1 VRLCLFRAPHA
12 CADRVLSRV
21 ELWGCRS
28 VVSTATY
35 RRPHRRQPA
44 RNVRSWIIGRPR
56 LLLRIVGAVLAAM
69 VLVLGTGLGYLS
81 FNRERPRAL
90 PQPTGSLAVGR
101 TLFDWTDTSR
111 PDPFVTQGQPKRELA
126 VWLWYP
132 AAPPAGAQP
141 AAYLPRAWADAVGR
155 SQGIAWQDPNSIHAT
170 AIADAPFAPTPTGYP
185 VLLLS
190 PGMGRTPA
198 DYSALVEDL
207 ASHGYVVAGI
217 TPTYSA
223 DVTVLGDGRIIK
235 SVPAATLES
244 TTDTAAGNRLLAV
257 WRDDIEFVLGRLTIE
272 ASDPGSKLYQR
283 LDTTRVGM
291 LGHSFGGA
299 AAAEACRDQQRCAA
313 ALDIDGALFGLVAER
328 GSTKPLMLI
337 NETLDTGD
345 AAVNRQVLQRI
356 PEGKRY
362 WLSIDGT
369 GHFNFADM
377 ALFMS
382 PYRLAGVMGP
392 IDPQRAIQVTRVY
405 TAAFFDTFLQ
415 GVISPLLSGP
425 TDAYPEVR
433 WQRL

>member
-1 VRLCLFRAPHA
+1 MRRL
-12 CADRVLSRV
+12 
-21 ELWGCRS
+21 
-28 VVSTATY
+28 
-35 RRPHRRQPA
+35 RR
-44 RNVRSWIIGRPR
+44 
-56 LLLRIVGAVLAAM
+56 
-69 VLVLGTGLGYLS
+69 
-81 FNRERPRAL
+81 
-90 PQPTGSLAVGR
+90 
-101 TLFDWTDTSR
+101 
-111 PDPFVTQGQPKRELA
+111 
-126 VWLWYP
+126 
-132 AAPPAGAQP
+132 
-141 AAYLPRAWADAVGR
+141 LPRATLSSCCHPAWAAR
-155 SQGIAWQDPNSIHAT
+155 QRIT
-170 AIADAPFAPTPTGYP
+170 ALA
-185 VLLLS
+185 
-190 PGMGRTPA
+190 
-198 DYSALVEDL
+198 EDL

-257 WRDDIEFVLGRLTIE
+257 WRDDIEFVLGRLAIE

-382 PYRLAGVMGP
+382 PYRLAGMIGP

>member
-1 VRLCLFRAPHA
+1 MTRYDRLTGRAMWPLIQECCETLPKMLRLQSGVSTSSSEAMWPAGTRKEPALVQEALSDAVGRRGLFADNGCASACFEHPIA

-35 RRPHRRQPA
+35 RRPHSRQPV

-56 LLLRIVGAVLAAM
+56 LLLRIVGAVIAAM
-69 VLVLGTGLGYLS
+69 VLVLATGRGYLS

-90 PQPTGSLAVGR
+90 PQPSGSRAVGR

-111 PDPFVTQGQPKRELA
+111 PEPFATQGQPNRELA

-132 AAPPAGAQP
+132 AALPAGAQP
-141 AAYLPRAWADAVGR
+141 APYLPRAWADAVGR

-170 AIADAPFAPTPTGYP
+170 AIADAPFAPTPTAYP

-198 DYSALVEDL
+198 DYSALAEDL

-235 SVPAATLES
+235 SVPAAKLES
-244 TTDTAAGNRLLAV
+244 TTDTTAGNRLLAV
-257 WRDDIEFVLGRLTIE
+257 WRDDIEFVLGRLAIE
-272 ASDPGSKLYQR
+272 ASDPGSKLYHR

-299 AAAEACRDQQRCAA
+299 AAAECLPRRA
-313 ALDIDGALFGLVAER
+313 ALR
-328 GSTKPLMLI
+328 RRP
-337 NETLDTGD
+337 
-345 AAVNRQVLQRI
+345 
-356 PEGKRY
+356 
-362 WLSIDGT
+362 
-369 GHFNFADM
+369 GH
-377 ALFMS
+377 
-382 PYRLAGVMGP
+382 
-392 IDPQRAIQVTRVY
+392 
-405 TAAFFDTFLQ
+405 
-415 GVISPLLSGP
+415 
-425 TDAYPEVR
+425 
-433 WQRL
+433 

>member
-1 VRLCLFRAPHA
+1 
-12 CADRVLSRV
+12 
-21 ELWGCRS
+21 
-28 VVSTATY
+28 
-35 RRPHRRQPA
+35 
-44 RNVRSWIIGRPR
+44 
-56 LLLRIVGAVLAAM
+56 M
-69 VLVLGTGLGYLS
+69 VLVLGTGLGYLG
-81 FNRERPRAL
+81 FNRERPPAL

-101 TLFDWTDTSR
+101 TLFDWTDASR
-111 PDPFVTQGQPKRELA
+111 PEPFADQGQANRELA

-132 AAPPAGAQP
+132 AAPPSGAQA

-170 AIADAPFAPTPTGYP
+170 AIADAPLAPASGSDP

-198 DYSALVEDL
+198 AYSAVAEDL
-207 ASHGYVVAGI
+207 ASRGYVVAGI

-223 DVTVLGDGRIIK
+223 DVTVLADGRVVK
-235 SVPAATLES
+235 AVPAAKLES
-244 TTDTAAGNRLLAV
+244 ATDTTDANRLLAV
-257 WRDDIEFVLGRLTIE
+257 WRDDIDFVLDRLTTE
-272 ASDPGSKLYQR
+272 ASDPGSKLYRR

-299 AAAEACRDQQRCAA
+299 AAAEACLGEQHCLA
-313 ALDIDGALFGLVAER
+313 ALDIDGALFGKVVER

-337 NETLDTGD
+337 TETLDTGD
-345 AAVNRQVLQRI
+345 AVDRQVLQRI

-382 PYRLAGVMGP
+382 PYRLAGMMGS

-405 TAAFFDTFLQ
+405 TAAFFDTFLRAMTP
-415 GVISPLLSGP
+415 PLLSGP
-425 TDAYPEVR
+425 SDAYPEVR
-433 WQRL
+433 WQQLQGGTTLPGLTRG

>member
-1 VRLCLFRAPHA
+1 M
-12 CADRVLSRV
+12 LSRV
-21 ELWGCRS
+21 GLWGCHS

-35 RRPHRRQPA
+35 RRPHRRQLV
-44 RNVRSWIIGRPR
+44 RNVHSWIIGRPR

-69 VLVLGTGLGYLS
+69 ALLLGTGLGYLS

-111 PDPFVTQGQPKRELA
+111 PEPFATQGQPNRELA

-170 AIADAPFAPTPTGYP
+170 AIADAPFAPAPTGYP

-198 DYSALVEDL
+198 DYSALAEDL
-207 ASHGYVVAGI
+207 ASHGYVVVGI

-223 DVTVLGDGRIIK
+223 DVTVLGDGRSIK
-235 SVPAATLES
+235 SVAAAKLES
-244 TTDTAAGNRLLAV
+244 TTDTTGANRLLAV
-257 WRDDIEFVLGRLTIE
+257 WRDDIEFVLGRLADE
-272 ASDPGSKLYQR
+272 GSDPGSKLYER

-299 AAAEACRDQQRCAA
+299 AAAESCRGEQRCAA
-313 ALDIDGALFGLVAER
+313 ALDIDGALFGQVVER
-328 GSTKPLMLI
+328 GSAKPLMLI
-337 NETLDTGD
+337 NETLDPGD
-345 AAVNRQVLQRI
+345 AAVNRRILQRI

-382 PYRLAGVMGP
+382 PYRLAGMTGP
-392 IDPQRAIQVTRVY
+392 IDPQRAIQITRVY
-405 TAAFFDTFLQ
+405 TAAFFDTFLR
-415 GVISPLLSGP
+415 GAISPLLSGP

-433 WQRL
+433 WQPL